1 MDMTSPLWVLARGEG
16 DAVLATSQFPTTSLS
31 LSTTQMQRRT
41 WSSRK
46 GSIHACSFRS
56 ALNQKGQDTTCPT
69 EDRRQARHYLPL
81 KESFFFLCSSGC
93 TTTLDEGR
101 TTNEQRVEE
110 RRKSKPKQHASGFH
124 RLVVFVLPWTIIL
137 TVNVRYICVAITWV
151 ALVGRHGAVD
161 REAISKT
168 LFLASL

>member
-1 MDMTSPLWVLARGEG
+1 MIFSVFEGLALGNVVTE
-16 DAVLATSQFPTTSLS
+16 ANVFWNPV
-31 LSTTQMQRRT
+31 
-41 WSSRK
+41 SS
-46 GSIHACSFRS
+46 SF
-56 ALNQKGQDTTCPT
+56 C
-69 EDRRQARHYLPL
+69 
-81 KESFFFLCSSGC
+81 FFVS